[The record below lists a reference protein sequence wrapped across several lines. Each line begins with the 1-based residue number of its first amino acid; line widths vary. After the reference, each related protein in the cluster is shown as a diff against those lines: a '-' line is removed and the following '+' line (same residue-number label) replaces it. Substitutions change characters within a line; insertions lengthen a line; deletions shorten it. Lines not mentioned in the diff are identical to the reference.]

1 MPTNRATILLTRPQE
16 QAERFARM
24 CRDMLGAEQQII
36 LSPLIKIEMLPMQES
51 LAHYCGL
58 IFTSENG
65 VRAFAQAYGQ
75 HDMSAYCVGERTAQ
89 AAHAAGLRA
98 YSANG
103 SADDL
108 VAMVKGADV
117 RGALLHI
124 RGEHSRGDI
133 AGRLGQQVDEVV
145 AYRQVSV
152 PLSEEAREILA
163 GEHKVILPLF
173 SPRTAQ
179 LFFTQDL
186 QINASLQVVA
196 ISNAVNEAILGT
208 NLAKSI
214 DIFIAETPDAEAM
227 LRTIKRR
234 IDT

>member
-1 MPTNRATILLTRPQE
+1 
-16 QAERFARM
+16 M

-36 LSPLIKIEMLPMQES
+36 LSPLIEIEMLPMQGS
-51 LAHYCGL
+51 LAQYCGL

-75 HDMSAYCVGERTAQ
+75 RDMPAYCVGERTAK
-89 AAHAAGLRA
+89 AARAAGLRA
-98 YSANG
+98 LSANG

-108 VAMVKGADV
+108 VAMVMDAGV
-117 RGALLHI
+117 EGALLHV

-133 AGRLGQQVDEVV
+133 AGRLGEQIDEVV

-152 PLSEEAREILA
+152 PLSEKAREILA
-163 GEHKVILPLF
+163 GKHAVILPLF

-179 LFFTQDL
+179 LFFRHDL
-186 QINASLQVVA
+186 QIKAPVQVVA
-196 ISNAVNEAILGT
+196 ISNAVNEAILDT
-208 NLAKSI
+208 NPVESI
-214 DIFIAETPDAEAM
+214 DILIAEKPDAAAM
-227 LRTIKRR
+227 LRAIKGR